1 MNKLW
6 VLDDPSK
13 SITINSYASATID
26 LEYTVHYA
34 DVMLS
39 SFNERSR
46 TGVFNSTEVTAVFPP
61 IIEHSIVIRNFT
73 VFNPNSEDVIV
84 NINLLISGLYYNLDT
99 FVLST
104 NESYSSNGCLTSTG
118 RLKFES

>member
-6 VLDDPSK
+6 ILDDPTK
-13 SITINSYASATID
+13 SIVIISSTAATTD

-34 DVMLS
+34 DVLNQ
-39 SFNERSR
+39 FNEGSA
-46 TGVFNSTEVTAVFPP
+46 TGTFNSTEVIALSPPVFG
-61 IIEHSIVIRNFT
+61 HAIVVRNFT
-73 VFNPNSEDVIV
+73 VFNPNIEDITVSID
-84 NINLLISGLYYNLDT
+84 LLISGSYYNLDT